1 MSSVPRWFK
10 VHVCGPCNYSKRSCP
25 VLLGVER
32 EKGRCWGGGA
42 TGVWISSII
51 PRRQRWCLHAA
62 ARCRGLLEKRVTEPY
77 GVSLNAPWEQ
87 CGDSVTGMSFL
98 PPDWSGARPGMGA
111 AFALMVSIL
120 ASAGTTTG
128 SPLQLEPQVRGV
140 DQQTPVLPFA
150 CLHIDI

>member
-1 MSSVPRWFK
+1 MSSVHCWFK
-10 VHVCGPCNYSKRSCP
+10 VHVCGQCNYSERSCP

-32 EKGRCWGGGA
+32 EGAVLGGA

-51 PRRQRWCLHAA
+51 PRRQRWCLQAA
-62 ARCRGLLEKRVTEPY
+62 ARCRGLSEKRLMEPY
-77 GVSLNAPWEQ
+77 GVNLNAPWEQ
-87 CGDSVTGMSFL
+87 CGDSFTGMSFQ

-111 AFALMVSIL
+111 AFALMLSIL
-120 ASAGTTTG
+120 VSTGTTTG

-150 CLHIDI
+150 FLDIDI